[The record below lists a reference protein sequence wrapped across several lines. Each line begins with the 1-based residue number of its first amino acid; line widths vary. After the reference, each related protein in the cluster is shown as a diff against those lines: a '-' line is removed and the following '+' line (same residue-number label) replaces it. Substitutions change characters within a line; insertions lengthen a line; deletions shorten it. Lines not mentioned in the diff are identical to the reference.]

1 MLKSEGAEMT
11 SFLSWWDGF
20 FVVGVLGVGGFVLGV
35 VVNGGVL
42 PHRLI

>member
-20 FVVGVLGVGGFVLGV
+20 FVVGFWMLLVLFLGW
-35 VVNGGVL
+35 
-42 PHRLI
+42 